1 MKNKYK
7 NLLIIIV
14 LSILIICFLIFTAYN
29 TLNSNIISGVHIKGL
44 DVSNMSMSDAKYQ
57 LDNYLN
63 NLLPEEIKVKHGDF
77 ETTISLS
84 QIGATFDTKSAI
96 NSAYNV
102 GRQGNI
108 FQNNMYVL
116 STMFGNVNIEPILK
130 IDKEQL
136 TKNLEDISTQLP
148 DKVTESSYY
157 IENSNLIITSG
168 KEGNVIDTDAT
179 IEVINGLNPSTRF
192 RIQLNTELSGRNKL
206 SNGTYSPN
214 GTR

>member
-1 MKNKYK
+1 
-7 NLLIIIV
+7 
-14 LSILIICFLIFTAYN
+14 
-29 TLNSNIISGVHIKGL
+29 
-44 DVSNMSMSDAKYQ
+44 MSMSDAKYQ

-136 TKNLEDISTQLP
+136 TTKDRNNLSSQSNFDIIMSIML
-148 DKVTESSYY
+148 DK
-157 IENSNLIITSG
+157 
-168 KEGNVIDTDAT
+168 
-179 IEVINGLNPSTRF
+179 
-192 RIQLNTELSGRNKL
+192 
-206 SNGTYSPN
+206 
-214 GTR
+214 